1 LGEVFLQP
9 GGGELGVLAEVS
21 KAGVVE
27 GEEVGGELGVG
38 GAPVGAALVKGGGLP
53 QGGVIEE
60 EGLELLEDG
69 GEFGGVQWG

>member
-1 LGEVFLQP
+1 
-9 GGGELGVLAEVS
+9 
-21 KAGVVE
+21 
-27 GEEVGGELGVG
+27 
-38 GAPVGAALVKGGGLP
+38 VKGGGLP